1 MKTMVAKTSVSLDME
16 RAELKAVLE
25 SKLFTRAPTLA
36 HLLSYLCE
44 KTFAGESGQIK
55 EYSVGVD
62 VFHRDADFDQESD
75 SIVRVQANRLRKRL
89 AEYYASEG
97 ILHPVHITIPVGQY
111 VPTFEEV
118 CPEPPAQLSPEPSH
132 LPPIPSGQVPQ
143 TFRGRT
149 RLWLSVFILLAIAS
163 SILLYVRH
171 SKTGQTNTAS
181 PASHSLQSA
190 EPVGLPMGDELRILA
205 GAGRTY
211 VDHAGKLWMADEYY
225 TGGTPIKSQVQ
236 HIWRTQDPSF
246 YRTSRQGEFRY
257 DLPLKKGIYELRLH
271 FAETFYGP
279 ENIGSGGEGS
289 RMINVRAN
297 GKPLLANFDVVTDAG
312 GSGTAD
318 VKVFTDIAPAP
329 DGLLHLE
336 FSSSDG
342 GKAMLSAIEVLP
354 GVRGHIRP
362 VRILARQTPYYSNDS
377 HWWHPDAYFKG
388 GQLASDSEPVQG
400 TDDPELY
407 ETRRWGHFSYA
418 IPVTPGKYSL
428 TLHFSSRPINQRNP
442 AAVAE
447 DAQADQIFNVYCNG
461 RAILRNF
468 DLRQAG
474 GDIVV
479 RRFSGLEPDAQGKL
493 LLEFIPVKGYATVT
507 GIEVL
512 PQ

>member
-1 MKTMVAKTSVSLDME
+1 MKTMVTKTSSSLDME

-44 KTFAGESGQIK
+44 KTFSGESSQIK

-62 VFHRDADFDQESD
+62 VFHRGPDFDQESD

-89 AEYYASEG
+89 AEFYSSEG
-97 ILHPVHITIPVGQY
+97 AIHPVRITIPIGQY
-111 VPTFEEV
+111 VPTFEV
-118 CPEPPAQLSPEPSH
+118 VGPEPAEPPLPETSH
-132 LPPIPSGQVPQ
+132 VTANPVERVPQ
-143 TFRGRT
+143 AFSRRT
-149 RLWLSVFILLAIAS
+149 RLWLSALILLAVVGT
-163 SILLYVRH
+163 ILLFIRH
-171 SKTGQTNTAS
+171 SKTGQTHVAS
-181 PASHSLQSA
+181 PDSHPLKSP

-211 VDHAGKLWMADEYY
+211 VDHAGKLWTADEYY
-225 TGGTPIKSQVQ
+225 TGGTAIKSQVQ

-297 GKPLLANFDVVTDAG
+297 GKPLLANFDVVTDEG

-318 VKVFTDIAPAP
+318 VKVFTDIAPAV

-407 ETRRWGHFSYA
+407 ETRRWGNFSYA

-428 TLHFSSRPINQRNP
+428 TLHFSARPINQRNTAP
-442 AAVAE
+442 GAE
-447 DAQADQIFNVYCNG
+447 DEQAVQIFNVFCNG
-461 RAILRNF
+461 KAILRNF

-474 GDIVV
+474 GDIVL
-479 RRFSGLEPDAQGKL
+479 RRFSGMEPNAQGKL